1 MYKLKSLYCINF
13 FLNIFQ
19 QYKFQMKKPVPKIY
33 RTMNWSTNNR
43 ALINR
48 GNISI
53 GLILQ
58 LNGSSS
64 QRQTWS
70 KLNLFEHIHPMLFN
84 DQILISSNVDQKVKS
99 NFPILL
105 TYYY

>member
-1 MYKLKSLYCINF
+1 MFNKNSFLYLLWLCYTKMYKLKSLYCINF

-33 RTMNWSTNNR
+33 RTVNWSTNNR

-53 GLILQ
+53 G
-58 LNGSSS
+58 
-64 QRQTWS
+64 
-70 KLNLFEHIHPMLFN
+70 F
-84 DQILISSNVDQKVKS
+84 D
-99 NFPILL
+99 L
-105 TYYY
+105 TT

>member
-33 RTMNWSTNNR
+33 LTMNWSTNNR

-48 GNISI
+48 GNIAI
-53 GLILQ
+53 WFDPKTQWYAEPQGKQ
-58 LNGSSS
+58 G
-64 QRQTWS
+64 R
-70 KLNLFEHIHPMLFN
+70 
-84 DQILISSNVDQKVKS
+84 VK
-99 NFPILL
+99 P
-105 TYYY
+105 TPT